1 MTRVENAVDHEAG
14 FAVEETVAGI
24 RSAVAAARRDG
35 KRIAFVPTMGALHAG
50 HTSLI
55 EAARESADYV
65 VVSIFVNPTQ
75 FGPNEDFSRYPRTIE
90 ADLTACRN
98 AGANVVFLPSESE
111 VYPPGSTTFVEVGG
125 LSNTLEGAIRPGHF
139 RGVATVVL
147 KLFNMVGPDVAVFGA
162 KDFQQQL
169 LIRRMV
175 ADLDVPVEIAT
186 RPTIRE
192 ADGLAMSS
200 RNRYLNE
207 SDRRKATALSAALF
221 EAARQLRARNSD
233 VAGIKSEMRRTLEA
247 AGLVVDYAT
256 VCDPQTLDELGAVQ
270 PHLVLL
276 VAARLG
282 AVRLIDNLEVTL
294 DDADQHARQ

>member
-1 MTRVENAVDHEAG
+1 MPNAQGSFTLPAG
-14 FAVEETVAGI
+14 LAVEETVSGI
-24 RSAVAAARRDG
+24 RSAVAAARREG
-35 KRIAFVPTMGALHAG
+35 QRVVLVPTMGALHAG

-55 EAARESADYV
+55 EAARDAADYV

-90 ADLTACRN
+90 VDLAACRE
-98 AGANVVFLPSESE
+98 AGADAVFLPSEAE
-111 VYPPGSTTFVEVGG
+111 VYPTGSTTFVEVGG
-125 LSNTLEGAIRPGHF
+125 LSQVLEGAIRPGHF

-147 KLFNMVGPDVAVFGA
+147 KLFNMVGPDVAFFGA

-175 ADLDVPVEIAT
+175 SDLNLSVEIVT
-186 RPTIRE
+186 RPTVRE
-192 ADGLAMSS
+192 SDGLAMSS

-207 SDRRKATALSAALF
+207 SDRSKATALSAALF
-221 EAARQLRARNSD
+221 GAARSLGAGNRD
-233 VAGIKSEMRRTLEA
+233 VAGIKSGMHRTIEA
-247 AGLVVDYAT
+247 ADLVVDYAT
-256 VCDPQTLDELGAVQ
+256 ICDPLTLCELESIQ

-282 AVRLIDNLEVTL
+282 TVRLIDNLEVNL
-294 DDADQHARQ
+294 EDAG